1 MEFGPEV
8 TGKDKTTKML
18 LNDQDKVMS
27 CKIKISQVTCIF
39 SRMKGEELT
48 IGC

>member
-27 CKIKISQVTCIF
+27 CKIKISQVIF
-39 SRMKGEELT
+39 SRMNGEGLT